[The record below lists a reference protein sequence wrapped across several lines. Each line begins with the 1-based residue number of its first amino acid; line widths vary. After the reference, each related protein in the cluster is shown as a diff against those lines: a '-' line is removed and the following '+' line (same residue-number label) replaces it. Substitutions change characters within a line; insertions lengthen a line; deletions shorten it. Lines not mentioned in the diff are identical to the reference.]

1 MANRKREID
10 EMQGIDDEGK
20 KRLLAAVKDK
30 DNCTVEQYD
39 FYFHDP
45 AGSEEIVLVQG
56 GSELLVT
63 LANVQQYIDLV
74 LDSTFN
80 FSV

>member
-30 DNCTVEQYD
+30 V
-39 FYFHDP
+39 
-45 AGSEEIVLVQG
+45 SI
-56 GSELLVT
+56 
-63 LANVQQYIDLV
+63 
-74 LDSTFN
+74 
-80 FSV
+80 